1 MKSEA
6 GDTPKAPTTFAS
18 GQKAS
23 ATFASGQNVPTYI
36 TSGIF
41 SGQATP
47 PPSVKSRFLVTART
61 DEEIHAASRRI
72 PQENRPTDPV
82 ALAKLRAR
90 ATIGIDPQFTFLDL
104 DNTDLTLQHT
114 YNVSMRIQ
122 SFEYIL
128 TQYDMIDAFKIH
140 LFKPDVDPPTPLDD
154 GQGNPI
160 FINLLT
166 HHSSLTENQVR
177 QYILFLKRYGQG
189 YDVQNLDW
197 TQELFN
203 NSCSAD
209 LRDKVNEKV
218 LGVHPFEIAGPLL
231 FFHAMS
237 LITTQTADA
246 VRALTL
252 RVTNLKLGDIQGEN
266 VGTAISQMRG
276 ALLRLKALDKVPN
289 DIVDKILDTMQ
300 TSSVE
305 KFNRFFENISFQ
317 LRLTPNAYNA
327 EDILHLAEKTH
338 REFVASGEWTGIHN
352 TGTTFTAGIQPVPQ
366 TGDGTQSRRRW
377 RRQGP
382 KDGEKEV
389 MQRGGKTYYWCGR
402 CRLWNTTHRTSE
414 HIKGGPKSGEQPS
427 VQNPTSVQNTAH
439 LTQTGPSPAVDIPPT
454 NEDPQVFYSPL
465 PVSSFPSETHNA
477 YQSGTSMA
485 FLTRQNRE
493 LQQCKQ
499 DIDQIR
505 DLLALRSSDITSPP
519 HSE

>member
-1 MKSEA
+1 MN
-6 GDTPKAPTTFAS
+6 PKEEDVQSDSQNLQAS
-18 GQKAS
+18 LSQLSPETGQGNPSKAS
-23 ATFASGQNVPTYI
+23 PSGLG
-36 TSGIF
+36 SGT
-41 SGQATP
+41 GQGSLQKQP
-47 PPSVKSRFLVTART
+47 PFRFNITART
-61 DEEIHAASRRI
+61 DEQIYAASRRI
-72 PQENRPTDPV
+72 PQETRPTEPV

-90 ATIGIDPQFTFLDL
+90 ATVGIDPPFTFLDL
-104 DNTDLTLQHT
+104 DNSDLALQHT

-140 LFKPDVDPPTPLDD
+140 LIQPDTEPPVLLNDSS
-154 GQGNPI
+154 GNHVV
-160 FINLLT
+160 INLLT
-166 HHSSLTENQVR
+166 HHSSLTESQVR
-177 QYILFLKRYGQG
+177 KYILFLKRYGQT

-203 NSCSAD
+203 NSCNAD

-231 FFHAMS
+231 FYHGMS

-317 LRLTPNAYNA
+317 LRLAPNLYTA

-338 REFVASGEWTGIHN
+338 REFVASGEWTGINN
-352 TGTTFTAGIQPVPQ
+352 TGTTFTAGMQATSTPS
-366 TGDGTQSRRRW
+366 TQAKRRW

-382 KDGEKEV
+382 KEGEKEV
-389 MQRGGKTYYWCGR
+389 LQRGDKTYYWCGK
-402 CRLWNTTHRTSE
+402 CRLWNTTHRTLE
-414 HIKGGPKSGEQPS
+414 HIRGGPRPPQDTNQQQP
-427 VQNPTSVQNTAH
+427 VAH
-439 LTQTGPSPAVDIPPT
+439 LNSNTPLLPSPT
-454 NEDPQVFYSPL
+454 TEDQPVAFYSPL
-465 PVSSFPSETHNA
+465 PVDSFPSTTLETPF
-477 YQSGTSMA
+477 QQGTSMA
-485 FLTRQNRE
+485 FLAH
-493 LQQCKQ
+493 QQEEISRCKQ
-499 DIDQIR
+499 EIARLSNQ
-505 DLLALRSSDITSPP
+505 LSLYSPSLRNNSQT
-519 HSE
+519 E